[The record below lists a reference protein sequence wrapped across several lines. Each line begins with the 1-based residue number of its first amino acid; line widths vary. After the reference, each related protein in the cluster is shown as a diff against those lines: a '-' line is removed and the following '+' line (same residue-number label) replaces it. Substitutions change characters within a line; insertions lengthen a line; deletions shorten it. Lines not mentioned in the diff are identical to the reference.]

1 MPNMDGTNEE
11 MKIITINIP
20 KKLWKLLKAL
30 KLWGLIPSVSEAL
43 RHSTIKYC
51 QELYELVKEVEKD
64 MDNFDPKKFV
74 RVPGY
79 NGGKPVKIIR
89 RLN

>member
-1 MPNMDGTNEE
+1 MPNKGANEE

-20 KKLWKLLKAL
+20 KKLHKFLKAL

-43 RHSTIKYC
+43 RHSCIKYC
-51 QELYELVKEVEKD
+51 QELYELIEKID
-64 MDNFDPKKFV
+64 RDLENFDPNKFV

-79 NGGKPVKIIR
+79 NGNQPVRIVR
-89 RLN
+89 RLE